1 VTTAALFGWR
11 WLLFGFG
18 RGVLHPSHNLVKHV
32 RSVATNEVEDQPRL
46 FSQFTRES
54 TGVDYDGRQR
64 VDMNPGSRKRRIANF
79 LLVAWCVLQGS
90 SEIQ

>member
-1 VTTAALFGWR
+1 
-11 WLLFGFG
+11 
-18 RGVLHPSHNLVKHV
+18 
-32 RSVATNEVEDQPRL
+32 VEDQPRL